1 MFKIKMNQETF
12 SNSLCKTEYLG
23 YRNNSEWVKAT
34 ERKNKTDKKRS
45 QYRLSKLTAAE
56 TLIVRV
62 VMDVVAAATLCGTQL
77 TAVVVATSDT

>member
-34 ERKNKTDKKRS
+34 ERRNKTDKQRS
-45 QYRLSKLTAAE
+45 QYELSKLTTTK
-56 TLIVRV
+56 TLIVCV
-62 VMDVVAAATLCGTQL
+62 IMDVVAAATLRGTQL
-77 TAVVVATSDT
+77 TTMVVATGDA

>member
-34 ERKNKTDKKRS
+34 ERRNKTDKQRS
-45 QYRLSKLTAAE
+45 QYELSKLTTTK

-77 TAVVVATSDT
+77 TTMVVATGDA

>member
-1 MFKIKMNQETF
+1 MNQETF

-34 ERKNKTDKKRS
+34 ERRNKTDKQRS
-45 QYRLSKLTAAE
+45 QYELSKLTTTK

-77 TAVVVATSDT
+77 TTMVVATGDA